1 MEGTN
6 AIRLRMKYLCEFAFG
21 GNVSAFGKRLGV
33 KKYRFRDALAGE
45 HSFGM
50 PILLRVV
57 KLGFARAEW
66 LFCGTGPMQPAEDA
80 TAAPPL
86 ELATDV
92 VSSHPHF
99 DTFQVQYELP
109 RSAPIP
115 TIAEVSPSEDDIV
128 RARLIHAARSS
139 SKPVVLFLGHAA
151 IAENVGP
158 LVNTMLEKGYITG
171 VALSSAAA
179 MRDFERAVLGG
190 RSSHDDR
197 LRELAP
203 LNVAALRAAASGMG
217 YGEALGRWSFPLAS
231 NRAASVL
238 ARAYELQRPATVH
251 LTLGDSMH
259 HLFPATHAATLGAA
273 LGAASYVDM
282 LIFAA
287 EARQMAGTP
296 SGILI
301 SADEGAQSNR
311 LFSNVLSAYQT
322 DWPPLGDEANQIT
335 IGREYRHTFPALLS
349 ACDAVYDGTA
359 DDVRRMR
366 RK

>member
-1 MEGTN
+1 MN
-6 AIRLRMKYLCEFAFG
+6 YLCEFAFG
-21 GNVSAFGKRLGV
+21 GNISAFGKRVGV
-33 KKYRFRDALAGE
+33 QKYRFRDALAGE

-50 PILLRVV
+50 PVLLRVV

-66 LFCGTGPMQPAEDA
+66 LFCGTGPMQPAEDPA
-80 TAAPPL
+80 AAPPL
-86 ELATDV
+86 TLATDI
-92 VSSHPHF
+92 VSSHQHL
-99 DTFQVQYELP
+99 DTFQVQYALP
-109 RSAPIP
+109 RAAPIP
-115 TIAEVSPSEDDIV
+115 TIADVPPGKDDIA
-128 RARLIHAARSS
+128 RARLIHAARSAN
-139 SKPVVLFLGHAA
+139 KPVVLFLGHAV

-179 MRDFERAVLGG
+179 MRDFERAILGG

-217 YGEALGRWSFPLAS
+217 YGEALGRWSFPLSS
-231 NRAASVL
+231 NRSASVL

-282 LIFAA
+282 LVFAA
-287 EARQMAGTP
+287 EVRQMAGSP
-296 SGILI
+296 GGIFI
-301 SADEGAQSNR
+301 AADDGAQSTR
-311 LFSNVLSAYQT
+311 LFNNVLAAYQT
-322 DWPPLGDEANQIT
+322 DRSLPSDAAIQIT

>member
-1 MEGTN
+1 
-6 AIRLRMKYLCEFAFG
+6 MKYLCEFAFG

-66 LFCGTGPMQPAEDA
+66 LFCGTGPMQPAA
-80 TAAPPL
+80 NLMAAPPL
-86 ELATDV
+86 ELASDI
-92 VSSHPHF
+92 VSSHSHF
-99 DTFQVQYELP
+99 DTFQVQYALP
-109 RSAPIP
+109 QSPPIP
-115 TIAEVSPSEDDIV
+115 TIAEVPPSEDDIV
-128 RARLIHAARSS
+128 HARLIHAARSAN
-139 SKPVVLFLGHAA
+139 KPAVLFLGHAA
-151 IAENVGP
+151 ISENVGP
-158 LVNTMLEKGYITG
+158 LVNIMLEKGYITG

-179 MRDFERAVLGG
+179 MRDFERAILGG
-190 RSSHDDR
+190 PSSRDDR
-197 LRELAP
+197 LCELAP
-203 LNVAALRAAASGMG
+203 LNVAALRAAASGTG
-217 YGEALGRWSFPLAS
+217 YGEALGRWGFPIAS

-238 ARAYELQRPATVH
+238 ARAYELQRPATIH

-282 LIFAA
+282 LIFA
-287 EARQMAGTP
+287 EEVRQMAGAP
-296 SGILI
+296 GGVFI
-301 SADEGAQSNR
+301 SADDGAQSKR
-311 LFSNVLSAYQT
+311 LFNNSVAVYQT
-322 DWPPLGDEANQIT
+322 DRASSVDSATQIS